1 MQITGESVLFVV
13 EYTHDSVACEP
24 AGPPG
29 HTDIWRNYFRLYSD
43 FWRAHCSSQC
53 TEESQ
58 LIVWFSVGE
67 PHLLSWKPTQNTW
80 ESFIC
85 LTAQVDSSLLLEV
98 TLRLLLVLKLADRI
112 LGLPSFPG
120 CILDLPLSLSQS
132 LSLSRSSPPLVLSLW
147 LCLCGECTTNKI
159 FLKAFVWSVVT
170 TFNWHYLL
178 IWIDMSY
185 QHFVFCVL
193 TSQWQFCA
201 DYFSSYFIR
210 ILEIEAKSRV
220 SFLADMYHY
229 NGNYIGEVSC
239 DL

>member
-24 AGPPG
+24 AGR
-29 HTDIWRNYFRLYSD
+29 TS
-43 FWRAHCSSQC
+43 RAHRHLEKLFSSVQCSSQC

-58 LIVWFSVGE
+58 LMVWFSVGE
-67 PHLLSWKPTQNTW
+67 PHLLSWKPTQKNKW

-120 CILDLPLSLSQS
+120 CILDLPLSLS
-132 LSLSRSSPPLVLSLW
+132 LSLSCSSPPLVLSLW
-147 LCLCGECTTNKI
+147 LCLCGECTTNTM
-159 FLKAFVWSVVT
+159 FLKTFVWSVVT

-210 ILEIEAKSRV
+210 ILEIEAMSRV